1 MNAVRTATPADAPR
15 LAELHAQCFDDAWDE
30 AAFVAFLRDS
40 FTFALIAAEH
50 AFIVV
55 RIAAD
60 ESEILTLGTRPDS
73 RRSGLA
79 RALVDAAG
87 VEAQR
92 RGAHRMF
99 LEVAADNLAAQ
110 SLYAGAGFNPIGR
123 RPAYYIRSGGQAV
136 DAVILSAALSL
147 KR

>member
-1 MNAVRTATPADAPR
+1 
-15 LAELHAQCFDDAWDE
+15 
-30 AAFVAFLRDS
+30 
-40 FTFALIAAEH
+40 
-50 AFIVV
+50 
-55 RIAAD
+55 
-60 ESEILTLGTRPDS
+60 
-73 RRSGLA
+73 
-79 RALVDAAG
+79 
-87 VEAQR
+87 
-92 RGAHRMF
+92 MF